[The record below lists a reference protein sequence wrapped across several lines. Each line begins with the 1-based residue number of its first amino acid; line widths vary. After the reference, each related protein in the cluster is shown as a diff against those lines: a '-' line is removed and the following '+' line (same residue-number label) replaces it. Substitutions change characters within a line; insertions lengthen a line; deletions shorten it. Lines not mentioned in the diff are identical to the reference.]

1 MAGVGGDNV
10 VKVFIDS
17 NKEASLKIAA
27 GKLSSAEQ
35 KLSPHHDARPD
46 PNDISVLVVHGISLP
61 AGEFG
66 QPYIDQL
73 FMGTLDTS
81 AHPTFDVLEGL
92 RVSAHC
98 VIHRDGRIVQYVPFD
113 QRAWHAGVSHYC
125 GRKRCNDFAIGI
137 ELEGTD
143 TEPYTKE
150 QYQQLAQLAA
160 AAVRTYPA
168 LTPQR
173 IVGHQHIAPVRKTDP
188 GPAFDWHYFRSLLAQ
203 EL

>member
-1 MAGVGGDNV
+1 M
-10 VKVFIDS
+10 I
-17 NKEASLKIAA
+17 KEQGLEIKA
-27 GKLSSAEQ
+27 GKLDLAEQ
-35 KLSPHHDARPD
+35 KLSPHHDERPD
-46 PNDISVLVVHGISLP
+46 PRDISVLVVHGISLP

-66 QPYIDQL
+66 LPYIDQL
-73 FMGTLDTS
+73 FMGTIDTT

-92 RVSAHC
+92 KVSAHC
-98 VIHRDGRIVQYVPFD
+98 VIHRDGRIVQYVPFHL
-113 QRAWHAGVSHYC
+113 RAWHAGVSQYC

-160 AAVRTYPA
+160 AAVREYPA

-188 GPAFDWHYFRSLLAQ
+188 GPAFDWDYFRSLLAQ

>member
-10 VKVFIDS
+10 AEVFLMLK
-17 NKEASLKIAA
+17 KEKQVEIKA
-27 GKLSSAEQ
+27 GKLDAAEQ

-46 PNDISVLVVHGISLP
+46 PQDISVLVVHGISLP

-73 FMGTLDTS
+73 FMGTIDTR

-92 RVSAHC
+92 KVSAHC
-98 VIHRDGRIVQYVPFD
+98 VIHRDGRIVQYVPFHL
-113 QRAWHAGVSHYC
+113 RAWHAGVSHYC

-143 TEPYTKE
+143 TTPYTKE
-150 QYQQLAQLAA
+150 QYQQLARLAA
-160 AAVRTYPA
+160 AAVKAYPA

>member
-1 MAGVGGDNV
+1 MEISAGQLQGV
-10 VKVFIDS
+10 
-17 NKEASLKIAA
+17 
-27 GKLSSAEQ
+27 EQ
-35 KLSPHHDARPD
+35 KLSPHHNERPD
-46 PNDISVLVVHGISLP
+46 AQDISVLIVHGISLP

-73 FMGTLDTS
+73 FMGTLDPK
-81 AHPTFDVLEGL
+81 AHPSFDVLEGL

-98 VIHRDGRIVQYVPFD
+98 VIHRDGRIVQYVPFHL
-113 QRAWHAGVSHYC
+113 RAWHAGKSHYC
-125 GRKRCNDFAIGI
+125 GRKGCNDFTVGI

-150 QYQQLAQLAA
+150 QYQQLAKVAA
-160 AAVRTYPA
+160 ALVRTYPA

-188 GPAFDWHYFRSLLAQ
+188 GPAFDWQYFKSLLNE